1 MMTFETQNGKR
12 KSWSN
17 DETKLLIESWDSV
30 GSITLLSLI
39 LKRSPSSIQTQASRI
54 GLPRRNE
61 QLQRHRRRWQEEE
74 EVLLNRVLEEET
86 DSNGKIRIDKIASK
100 LDRTVDAVIAKLA
113 DDFYDAETLL
123 KKIYIPDSKIEKLL
137 RKDNAPVEDI
147 KIDPLTGKKQIED
160 TRRSSKMRK
169 CLTCTKP
176 FWSEGAHN
184 RVCDKCKK
192 IHEGDDWLGGY

>member
-1 MMTFETQNGKR
+1 MTLEQKTGQR

-17 DETKLLIESWDSV
+17 DETRLLIESWDTV

-61 QLQRHRRRWQEEE
+61 QLQRHRRRWKPEEE
-74 EVLLNRVLEEET
+74 ILLKNILIEET
-86 DSNGKIRIDKIASK
+86 DKNGKIRIDNIASK

-113 DDFYDAETLL
+113 DDFYDNETLL
-123 KKIYIPDSKIEKLL
+123 NKIYIPNSKLERLL
-137 RKDNAPVEDI
+137 RKENTPI
-147 KIDPLTGKKQIED
+147 KKAEVDPKTGHKLIED
-160 TRRSSKMRK
+160 TRRTSKMRK

-176 FWSEGAHN
+176 FWSDGAHN

-192 IHEGDDWLGGY
+192 IHEGDDWYGGY